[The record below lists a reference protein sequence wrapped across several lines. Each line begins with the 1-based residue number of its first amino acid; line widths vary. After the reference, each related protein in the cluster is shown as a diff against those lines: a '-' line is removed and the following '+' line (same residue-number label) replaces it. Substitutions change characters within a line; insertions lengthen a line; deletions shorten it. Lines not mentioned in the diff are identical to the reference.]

1 MTFSPSEV
9 FDPLTIDLEA
19 ALARALERHF
29 HGADGDTPA
38 NLADSIRYS
47 LLAPGK
53 RIRPRLSLACAAM
66 LGLPLEAALPPALA
80 LEMIHCFTLIHDD
93 LPCMDDDDFRRGKP
107 SNHKVYGEA
116 IALLAGDALMAL
128 STDTYLDCAAVDPTS
143 VIRGLKRLNW
153 AMGPRGVMGGQAR
166 EPLLGEASTLSD
178 LRLMHA
184 GKTGALFSAAILMP
198 MELSGISEASREGQA
213 LSVFAAELGVAFQ
226 VADDLED
233 GETEATTPT
242 SILYYL
248 PKAEARDRTIRAL
261 QAAMDSL
268 ESIWGDRARSLNRIA
283 GEVIRSLQSH

>member
-1 MTFSPSEV
+1 MTPVRSAL
-9 FDPLTIDLEA
+9 FDPLAIDLET
-19 ALARALERHF
+19 ALAQTLERHF
-29 HGADGDTPA
+29 HGVDGDTPA

-66 LGLPLEAALPPALA
+66 LGLPLQAALPPALA

-107 SNHKVYGEA
+107 SNHKIYGEA

-128 STDTYLDCAAVDPTS
+128 ATDTFLDCDQIKPAS
-143 VIRGLKRLNW
+143 ILRGLKRLNW
-153 AMGPRGVMGGQAR
+153 ATGPRGVMGGQAR
-166 EPLLGEASTLSD
+166 EPLLSDASTLAD

-198 MELSGISEASREGQA
+198 MDLAEIDAESREGRA
-213 LSVFAAELGVAFQ
+213 LAVFAAELGVAFQ

-242 SILYYL
+242 SVLYYL
-248 PKAEARDRTIRAL
+248 PKAEARDRTFRAL
-261 QAAMDSL
+261 RDAMDTL
-268 ESIWGDRARSLNRIA
+268 EAIWGDRARALNHIA
-283 GEVIRSLQSH
+283 GEVVRSLQHH